1 MDALPKAVG
10 GIILRTDQSG
20 QAFRVVYNE
29 RVAVI
34 RCRPMANR
42 RIGSLSLPRL
52 NVDIELDRF
61 DDAQTGQFLNKF
73 NLTFLRMGG

>member
-1 MDALPKAVG
+1 
-10 GIILRTDQSG
+10 
-20 QAFRVVYNE
+20 
-29 RVAVI
+29 
-34 RCRPMANR
+34 MANR